1 MRNNK
6 TAKRDI
12 RSPIEKKHIDKMY
25 ADSLKAFKML
35 YFTQGKYTQ
44 MNNPHWRYLRLT
56 VVKIK

>member
-12 RSPIEKKHIDKMY
+12 RSPIEKKHENRMLHDV
-25 ADSLKAFKML
+25 LKAHKML
-35 YFTQGKYTQ
+35 YFTQGIYSQ
-44 MNNPHWRYLRLT
+44 LDNPHWRYLRLT